1 MEKTKKVWCEFL
13 TDIIALQVVFYL
25 GQIGMIAYNTE
36 HQADDFSKI
45 SFGDD
50 LQTFMSSQLG
60 DYQDTDC
67 GVPIRL
73 WLQLFFALVA
83 ARCQF

>member
-1 MEKTKKVWCEFL
+1 MV
-13 TDIIALQVVFYL
+13 
-25 GQIGMIAYNTE
+25 AYNTE
-36 HQADDFSKI
+36 HADNGFSKF
-45 SFGDD
+45 SFGSEI
-50 LQTFMSSQLG
+50 QAFMSSTLG

-83 ARCQF
+83 ARC